1 MGGGIALTVAL
12 RHPGLLGGLV
22 LVASGARLRMHPS
35 FVEAAR
41 QKADAAPDLPQV
53 AGSSIPLERVV
64 SERVSDETRAWLGE
78 RVGEST
84 ARAAYADFQATD
96 RFDLMERLPEI
107 ILPTLVIAGED
118 DTMTPPKY
126 QQFLADR
133 LPNARLVLLPDAGHY
148 VQVEQEAAFNAELE
162 RFLAELSRTEP
173 MS

>member
-1 MGGGIALTVAL
+1 M
-12 RHPGLLGGLV
+12 
-22 LVASGARLRMHPS
+22 
-35 FVEAAR
+35 
-41 QKADAAPDLPQV
+41 
-53 AGSSIPLERVV
+53 
-64 SERVSDETRAWLGE
+64 SDETRAWLGE
-78 RVGEST
+78 RDGEST

-96 RFDLMERLPEI
+96 RFDLREWLPEI

-148 VQVEQEAAFNAELE
+148 VHVEQEATFNAELE